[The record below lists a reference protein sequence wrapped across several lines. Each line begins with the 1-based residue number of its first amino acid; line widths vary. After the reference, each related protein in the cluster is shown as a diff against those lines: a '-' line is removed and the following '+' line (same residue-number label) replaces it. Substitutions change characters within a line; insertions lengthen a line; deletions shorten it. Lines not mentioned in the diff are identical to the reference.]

1 MKIYQEA
8 FVDGMYTVPDLKLD
22 WDSLL
27 SDKYNLWAKY
37 KCALLKF
44 YYSPNHE
51 GACSDV
57 AREFNDKASS
67 LNALIMNFG
76 RVPDQE
82 KSWDSEYY
90 LSFFM
95 FKMLASCL
103 IIFTICIGIDWC
115 RKKIFELVGINRT
128 VRMISEKIE
137 SVIKRAVVS
146 FASS

>member
-1 MKIYQEA
+1 
-8 FVDGMYTVPDLKLD
+8 MYKLRFKQKVNQ
-22 WDSLL
+22 WS
-27 SDKYNLWAKY
+27 
-37 KCALLKF
+37 
-44 YYSPNHE
+44 
-51 GACSDV
+51 
-57 AREFNDKASS
+57 
-67 LNALIMNFG
+67 IMNSMS

-128 VRMISEKIE
+128 VRLISEKIE